1 MTLLPIFVD
10 GCQCSG
16 LICCILLEGRTYQ
29 AGKVYKTVRW
39 DKPGECSIKEAFSF
53 LKWTFFDFSYFTCH
67 TMTDTPIKAMSQHLI
82 NVCAPQRLVDGFV
95 VKQLTTK
102 RPSSQGPIIAVFLP
116 LILTTITGP
125 EVKGHSYLS
134 LISK

>member
-1 MTLLPIFVD
+1 
-10 GCQCSG
+10 
-16 LICCILLEGRTYQ
+16 
-29 AGKVYKTVRW
+29 
-39 DKPGECSIKEAFSF
+39 
-53 LKWTFFDFSYFTCH
+53 
-67 TMTDTPIKAMSQHLI
+67 MTDTPIKAMSQHLI
-82 NVCAPQRLVDGFV
+82 NVCAPPRLVDGFV